1 MGEQRAQEVHM
12 VKGELISYPL
22 PEGFVALIELL
33 GLRMSYFIVDENFG
47 CLSVACRTCS
57 GYESTSPLGV

>member
-1 MGEQRAQEVHM
+1 V